1 MKRIFLGLISLLP
14 LMAVA
19 DDVVITTAAQLR
31 SLAAEVNAGN
41 SHAGTT
47 VRLAGRSARGPLHVL
62 DAHRHHE

>member
-31 SLAAEVNAGN
+31 SFVDLANENNATN
-41 SHAGTT
+41 
-47 VRLAGRSARGPLHVL
+47 VLALLLSAP
-62 DAHRHHE
+62 